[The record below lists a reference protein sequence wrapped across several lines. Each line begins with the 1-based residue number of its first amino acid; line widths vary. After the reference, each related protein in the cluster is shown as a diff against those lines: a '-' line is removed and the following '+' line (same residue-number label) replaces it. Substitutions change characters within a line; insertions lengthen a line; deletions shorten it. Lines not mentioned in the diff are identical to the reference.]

1 MKYRRIVVE
10 CKPDKEL
17 INWIFNIINVRMK
30 IIHRVYK
37 GGKGAVMDIIKT
49 SDHVIAV
56 VDEDPDAPRHPL
68 YSKLTTIYN
77 SNYLNIYGGIHNNIV
92 FELRPNLE
100 GWLLAIIRETHMKIG
115 YPKDEKYLHARL
127 SARPRQII
135 TILEKARKKSKI
147 LLEFITNFKKYISP

>member
-30 IIHRVYK
+30 IIHRAYK

-56 VDEDPDAPRHPL
+56 VDEDPDAPRHPS
-68 YSKLTTIYN
+68 YSKLTTIYS
-77 SNYLNIYGGIHNNIV
+77 SNYLNIYSGIHNNIIS
-92 FELRPNLE
+92 ELRPNLE
-100 GWLLAIIRETHMKIG
+100 GWLLAIIEETHMKIG
-115 YPKDEKYLHARL
+115 YPKD
-127 SARPRQII
+127 
-135 TILEKARKKSKI
+135 
-147 LLEFITNFKKYISP
+147 